1 MRSYLIE
8 ANHDLLYQIEAVQ
21 ELLGTS
27 QVPGELTPYL
37 GEVSLFARASSAS
50 SSKPERSGV
59 RP

>member
-37 GEVSLFARASSAS
+37 GEVSLFCTGFV
-50 SSKPERSGV
+50 SKLFET
-59 RP
+59 